1 MKYIIAIIIPF
12 LLFSCHQNYTPKPR
26 GYFRIDFPEKNYL
39 VFDSTCPFKFE
50 YPVYGKMEKDKDR
63 NAEPC
68 WFNLVFSRYNAT
80 IHLSYKDVN
89 KNLTQ
94 FIEDAHTLAYKHTI
108 KADAIEENRIIDK
121 RRKVYGLIYDIKGNA
136 ASSVQFYVTDS
147 LRHFL
152 RGSLYFNVTPDKDS
166 LAPAINFFRKDIQH
180 LVETIEWKNK

>member
-1 MKYIIAIIIPF
+1 
-12 LLFSCHQNYTPKPR
+12 
-26 GYFRIDFPEKNYL
+26 
-39 VFDSTCPFKFE
+39 
-50 YPVYGKMEKDKDR
+50 MEKDKDR

-68 WFNLVFSRYNAT
+68 WFNLVFSKYNAT

-89 KNLTQ
+89 KNLSQ

-108 KADAIEENRIIDK
+108 KADAIEENRIVDN

-152 RGSLYFNVTPDKDS
+152 RGSLYFNVAPDKDS
-166 LAPAINFFRKDIQH
+166 LAPAIDFFRKDIQH